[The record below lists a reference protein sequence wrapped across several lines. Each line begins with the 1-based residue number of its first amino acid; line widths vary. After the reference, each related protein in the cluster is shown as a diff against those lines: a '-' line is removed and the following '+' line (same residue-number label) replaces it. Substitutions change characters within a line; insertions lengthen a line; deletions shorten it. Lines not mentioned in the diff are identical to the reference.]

1 MRVGIERSLKVLMTG
16 FLVLM
21 LLSSIISA
29 SALETETIIRRDL
42 VIDLGD
48 GLSTDAQLTYP
59 AVGDGPFPGVLL
71 IPGGGAPDMDEYM
84 PSYSTDTG
92 EAARPHLQIAE
103 YLSERGFAVIRY
115 NKRGVGFNSTLA
127 DSGVFFNTTI
137 YDLERDAMK
146 VLQVLM
152 KQSEVDADMITLLG
166 HSESTIIVPRIAA
179 NNPSVKNIVLMG
191 TAGRSYYDI
200 KYFKNIDL
208 RVNLAREVIDS
219 NHDGLVSISEV
230 LEGLGP
236 VLPISTKSYKASISA
251 NDLIENSTGEWLWRP
266 YWNSNG
272 DEFMNITGEF
282 ESTLVLI
289 HERAMTI
296 EYPGSKLVQS
306 QLTLDST
313 MDTISDVASS
323 VLILHGVNDIL
334 TPLEDALLL
343 EQTLTENGHP
353 DHTLITYPGL
363 GHYFYPEDYWSI
375 AMGPTQDYVLRDLEA
390 WLKDPGRKVGNLES
404 QLQTAEITIDNL
416 LNQLEDIKQ
425 DFKEQSVQLDGSV
438 EELRSESSNLQN
450 TLVELETH
458 YMELYSTI
466 DSSRNLLYIVLG
478 VGLIAILARAMQ
490 IHSQAFIKQTQM
502 QIVETQ
508 RKMVP

>member
-1 MRVGIERSLKVLMTG
+1 MNIFQEDARRKTVQVLKGLTLV
-16 FLVLM
+16 VLM
-21 LLSSIISA
+21 LSSFTPA
-29 SALETETIIRRDL
+29 SALVIETISRRDL
-42 VIDLGD
+42 VIDFGE
-48 GLSTDAQLTYP
+48 GLITDAQLTFP
-59 AVGDGPFPGVLL
+59 AMGNGPFPGVLL
-71 IPGGGAPDMDEYM
+71 VPGGGAPDMDEYI
-84 PSYSTDTG
+84 PPYSTESGDP
-92 EAARPHLQIAE
+92 ARPHLQIAE
-103 YLSERGFAVIRY
+103 YLSERGFAVMRY
-115 NKRGVGFNSTLA
+115 NKRGVSFNSTIA
-127 DSGVFFNTTI
+127 NPRIFFNTTI
-137 YDLERDAMK
+137 YDLERDAGK

-152 KQSEVDADMITLLG
+152 QQNEVDAEDITLLG
-166 HSESTIIVPRIAA
+166 HSESTIIVPRIAVD
-179 NNPSVKNIVLMG
+179 NPSVKNIVLMG

-200 KYFKNIDL
+200 KYFKNVDL
-208 RVNLAREVIDS
+208 RVNLAREAMDS

-323 VLILHGVNDIL
+323 VLVLHGVNDIL

-343 EQTLTENGHP
+343 EQKLTEKGHP

-375 AMGPTQDYVLRDLEA
+375 AMGPMQDYVLRDLEA
-390 WLKDPGRKVGNLES
+390 WLKDPGRKEGNLES

-416 LNQLEDIKQ
+416 LNQLGDIKQ
-425 DFKEQSVQLDGSV
+425 DFKERSVQLDGSV

-450 TLVELETH
+450 TLVGLETH
-458 YMELYSTI
+458 YVELYSAI

-478 VGLIAILARAMQ
+478 VALIAIL
-490 IHSQAFIKQTQM
+490 
-502 QIVETQ
+502 VEAVMMPKRLYAQ
-508 RKMVP
+508 NEKKVKKK